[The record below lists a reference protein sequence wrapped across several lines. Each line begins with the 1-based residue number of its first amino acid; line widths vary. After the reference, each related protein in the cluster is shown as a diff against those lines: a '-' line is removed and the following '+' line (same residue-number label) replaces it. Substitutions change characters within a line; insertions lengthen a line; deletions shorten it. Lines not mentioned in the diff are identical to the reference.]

1 MAEEAPAIRNKWLL
15 IVAVALAVIVVIL
28 YNVHVSSVRR
38 EAQGEQVTVLEYNY
52 SLSPG
57 DVIKE
62 KALGEKRIPRDIVR
76 NMPNI
81 VKASDKGVI
90 KGRTVNRRVS
100 KGDFVYHTHTTL
112 DQRDLPSMAIEPQNM
127 VAVPIAID
135 PRQAPGTILRVGD
148 RVNILGRISLN
159 KGKART
165 YRIVECVKVLG
176 IGGRGLEETTGR
188 GGAIL
193 AERGQRSYR
202 SITVQLLPDESVKLS
217 DVLANVLGSPRIEVR
232 NPQANPPARAG
243 IINPELSS
251 LYQKS
256 TK

>member
-38 EAQGEQVTVLEYNY
+38 EAHGEQVTVLVYNY

-57 DVIKE
+57 QVIKE
-62 KALGEKRIPRDIVR
+62 KALSEKRIPKDIAR

-81 VKASDKGVI
+81 VKAWEKGVV

-112 DQRDLPSMAIEPQNM
+112 DRRDLPSAGIEPQNM

-159 KGKART
+159 RGQPRT
-165 YRIVECVKVLG
+165 YRIIECVKVLG
-176 IGGRGLEETTGR
+176 IGGRGLEETKGR
-188 GGAIL
+188 GGAVL

-202 SITVQLLPDESVKLS
+202 SITIQVLPDESLKLS

-232 NPQANPPARAG
+232 NPQASPPTGAG
-243 IINPELSS
+243 RVNPELSS

-256 TK
+256 AR